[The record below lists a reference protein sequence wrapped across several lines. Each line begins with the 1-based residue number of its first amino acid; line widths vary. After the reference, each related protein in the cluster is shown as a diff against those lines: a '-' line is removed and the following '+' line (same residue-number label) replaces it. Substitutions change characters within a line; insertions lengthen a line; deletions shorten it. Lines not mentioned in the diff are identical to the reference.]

1 MGGEARGATPLQLA
15 QVDETVA
22 AAAGVAIRTVTA
34 EELSTAAIW
43 GIFYILLLLLL
54 LLTRERVPKKL
65 QTGSLRRHSSA
76 RGFAFP

>member
-54 LLTRERVPKKL
+54 LTRERVPKKL